1 LEKGMTPKQAQEIVD
16 RYTKMW
22 PFSRLTTEQM
32 REIEQAYKVL
42 RDKAQQD
49 MFDELG
55 EGRF

>member
-1 LEKGMTPKQAQEIVD
+1 MTPKQAQEIVD

-42 RDKAQQD
+42 RDKAEQD

>member
-1 LEKGMTPKQAQEIVD
+1 MTPKQAQEIVD

-32 REIEQAYKVL
+32 AEIEQAYKVL
-42 RDKAQQD
+42 KEKSQQD
-49 MFDELG
+49 MFDQLG